1 MTLRILVVG
10 AGISGLAA
18 ARGLRIAGFRPDVV
32 EELPASMAPGAGI
45 YLPGNAS
52 RALRLLGLDA
62 PLRPLGDLI
71 FRQVFQDSAGHELF
85 ELDVAGLWA
94 GVGESRALSRADLQ
108 QVLLT
113 GVGGAV
119 RYDTAV
125 RDLDLIDGAAKVEF
139 GDGSVAEY
147 DLVVGADGRRSM
159 IRQKAGLGGPAVPT
173 GQIVYRSV
181 VGGGPALSDWTAL
194 LGHRSQFVA
203 MPMGG
208 RRLYIYA
215 DETAA
220 PDTPGPADPVVRL
233 RELFADFGGCVPA
246 ILDAVE
252 KVQVART
259 DEVAIDRWSAG
270 PVLLV
275 GDAAHATAPAWP
287 RAPRWPWRTPSCSAR
302 CSRAPAGMWVR
313 RCGRTNSAAGTGV
326 TRSGSGPTSGTGPGT
341 CRRRSATRCCAR
353 AASRSSPIT
362 TERWSSRSETWVV
375 FGHPAPAGG
384 RPGTILPA
392 RYAFHYGRTQ
402 WDERDIGGYP

>member
-18 ARGLRIAGFRPDVV
+18 ARGLRVAGFRPDVV
-32 EELPASMAPGAGI
+32 EELPASMLPGAGI

-52 RALRLLGLDA
+52 RAMRQLGLDA

-71 FRQVFQDSAGHELF
+71 FRQVFQDSSGHELF
-85 ELDVAGLWA
+85 EMDVAALWA

-113 GVGGAV
+113 GVGGEV

-125 RDLDLIDGAAKVEF
+125 RDLAIVDGAAKVEF
-139 GDGSVAEY
+139 SNGGVAEY
-147 DLVVGADGRRSM
+147 DLVVGADGRRST
-159 IRQKAGLGGPAVPT
+159 IREKAGLGGPAIPT

-181 VGGGPALSDWTAL
+181 VSGGPALSDWTAL

-208 RRLYIYA
+208 RRLYCYA
-215 DETAA
+215 DETVEPGVANP
-220 PDTPGPADPVVRL
+220 PDPRERL
-233 RELFADFGGCVPA
+233 RELFGDFGGCVPA

-259 DEVAIDRWSAG
+259 DEVRLDSWSAG

-275 GDAAHATAPAWP
+275 GDAAHATAPSLAQGAAMALEDAVVLGEVLKASGGDVP
-287 RAPRWPWRTPSCSAR
+287 GALRAYEQ
-302 CSRAPAGMWVR
+302 
-313 RCGRTNSAAGTGV
+313 
-326 TRSGSGPTSGTGPGT
+326 
-341 CRRRSATRCCAR
+341 RRRSRCEQVR
-353 AASRSSPIT
+353 EHT
-362 TERWSSRSETWVV
+362 
-375 FGHPAPAGG
+375 H
-384 RPGTILPA
+384 
-392 RYAFHYGRTQ
+392 
-402 WDERDIGGYP
+402 ERDSTRDVPPGQRDPMLRERGQRIFTDQYRRLVEPF